1 MEYYR
6 IACIARPHG
15 VQGGV
20 KLQPLTDSVSRFKDM
35 QEAYLEAGGVYR
47 AVRLSD
53 IGVQPDAVTLHIE
66 GVNTREQ
73 AETLRGAYLCVDRAH
88 AVKLPPDTYFI
99 ADLIGCEVLDTE
111 GAVYGHVTDV
121 LQTGANDIYV
131 VEGQRSMMLPALKK
145 VLREVDVEQKRIVA
159 EAAVIGEVALFAD

>member
-20 KLQPLTDSVSRFKDM
+20 KLQPLTDNVSRFNGM
-35 QEAYLEAGGVYR
+35 QEAYLEAGGTYR
-47 AVRLSD
+47 TVRLSD

-73 AETLRGAYLCVDRAH
+73 AEALRGAYLCVDRAH

-99 ADLIGCEVLDTE
+99 ADLIGCEVSDTE
-111 GAVYGHVTDV
+111 GVAYGRVTDV
-121 LQTGANDIYV
+121 LQTGANDVYV
-131 VEGQRSMMLPALKK
+131 VEGPHSMMLPALKK
-145 VLREVDVEQKRIVA
+145 VLREVDVEQKIIVA
-159 EAAVIGEVALFAD
+159 EAVVIGEVAVFAD